1 LGRNYEKVFARNFTK
16 INVDMV
22 IYGVAVLAACY
33 LLGQLIGETLG
44 RILHIDANVGGV
56 GFAMLLLILVSQ
68 WMHKKKWTSSET
80 DNGVLFWSK
89 MYIPVIVAMSATQ
102 NVTVALSGGLVA
114 ILAGILPVVICFLL
128 IPFFTKFSK
137 KQNPTDGFHQ

>member
-1 LGRNYEKVFARNFTK
+1 M
-16 INVDMV
+16 I

-33 LLGQLIGETLG
+33 LMGQIIGEVLG

-68 WMHKKKWTSSET
+68 WMHTKKWSSAEM

-102 NVTVALSGGLVA
+102 NVSVALSGGLVA
-114 ILAGILPVVICFLL
+114 LLAGVLPVVICFLL

-137 KQNPTDGFHQ
+137 KQTPNDGFDQ

>member
-1 LGRNYEKVFARNFTK
+1 MT
-16 INVDMV
+16 

-33 LLGQLIGETLG
+33 LMGQLIGEVLG

-56 GFAMLLLILVSQ
+56 GFAMLLLILVTQ
-68 WMHKKKWTSSET
+68 WMHTKKWSSIEM
-80 DNGVLFWSK
+80 DNGIFFWSK

-102 NVTVALSGGLVA
+102 NVSVALSGGLVA
-114 ILAGILPVVICFLL
+114 LLAGVLPVVICFLL

-137 KQNPTDGFHQ
+137 KQNPNDGFHQ